1 MEDIKSWTNF
11 DKMPVFVTATCEFTR
26 YDDPGWVSAGEDVFL
41 NSGGGGIA
49 LFTTTRPTFA
59 GSNHYLTSNFYAH
72 AFNKTGGVFPAMGD
86 LIVLAKQG
94 ISGSSNTKKFVLL
107 GDPAMRMAYP
117 HYHVFTTSINGHP
130 TVEGEP
136 DTLKALSSIVISGEI
151 RDDNDN
157 KMTGFNGTVF
167 TTVYDKTVEIVTLAN
182 DGGTP
187 FHFFLRKNILYK
199 GKANVTA
206 GEFSFAFIVPKDI
219 AYQFGVGRISYYAR
233 SPETDANGYDENII
247 VGGYDNSSVIDSTG
261 PRIRLFMNDTTFVSG
276 NMTDQNPVVLALISD
291 ESGINTVG
299 SGIGHDITC
308 VLDGD
313 TKDLLIL
320 NDYYQ
325 SDLGTF
331 ASGFISYPFFNLADG
346 MHTIT
351 LKVWDVYNN
360 SAEATLSFQVA
371 SSAYL
376 MLKNLFNY
384 PNPFRIQTT
393 FSFQY
398 NDANESLDVSI
409 DIYSITG
416 MHIKTIRQT
425 VSSSGY
431 LMNQLT
437 WDGRDDHGMVVGSG
451 VYVYYVKV
459 NTPAGSSSYSS
470 SKLIYLR

>member
-1 MEDIKSWTNF
+1 
-11 DKMPVFVTATCEFTR
+11 
-26 YDDPGWVSAGEDVFL
+26 
-41 NSGGGGIA
+41 
-49 LFTTTRPTFA
+49 
-59 GSNHYLTSNFYAH
+59 
-72 AFNKTGGVFPAMGD
+72 
-86 LIVLAKQG
+86 
-94 ISGSSNTKKFVLL
+94 
-107 GDPAMRMAYP
+107 
-117 HYHVFTTSINGHP
+117 
-130 TVEGEP
+130 
-136 DTLKALSSIVISGEI
+136 
-151 RDDNDN
+151 
-157 KMTGFNGTVF
+157 
-167 TTVYDKTVEIVTLAN
+167 
-182 DGGTP
+182 
-187 FHFFLRKNILYK
+187 
-199 GKANVTA
+199 
-206 GEFSFAFIVPKDI
+206 
-219 AYQFGVGRISYYAR
+219 
-233 SPETDANGYDENII
+233 
-247 VGGYDNSSVIDSTG
+247 
-261 PRIRLFMNDTTFVSG
+261 MNDTTFVSG

-360 SAEATLSFQVA
+360 SAEATLSF
-371 SSAYL
+371 L